1 MPDALSKTIPI
12 WCVCLAFFI
21 ANRVEMLTSRCS
33 VINRAVARRT
43 PSLQETG
50 EWDELYL
57 PAGVVSPSER
67 EQIIALLPT
76 WTESL
81 LVGPLI
87 PTSHSKFL
95 YELYLM
101 R

>member
-1 MPDALSKTIPI
+1 MNRCSVCQMPCPRRYQFGKSTTLSC
-12 WCVCLAFFI
+12 W
-21 ANRVEMLTSRCS
+21 MLLMSRCS

-43 PSLQETG
+43 PSLQESG

-81 LVGPLI
+81 LVIPLR
-87 PTSHSKFL
+87 PN
-95 YELYLM
+95 
-101 R
+101 